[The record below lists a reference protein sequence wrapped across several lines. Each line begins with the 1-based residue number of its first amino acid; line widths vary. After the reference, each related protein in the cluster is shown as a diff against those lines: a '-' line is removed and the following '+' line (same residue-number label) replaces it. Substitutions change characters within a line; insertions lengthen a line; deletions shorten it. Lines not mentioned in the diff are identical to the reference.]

1 MPIQNM
7 LQSDGVVIIFKIVFI
22 DQWLC
27 IRSFGFFNKKQR
39 HCLSFSVLEKEH
51 YLGKFKSCLFDIVKN
66 DRCVVSTI

>member
-39 HCLSFSVLEKEH
+39 HCQLSFSVLEKEH

-66 DRCVVSTI
+66 DPNVL